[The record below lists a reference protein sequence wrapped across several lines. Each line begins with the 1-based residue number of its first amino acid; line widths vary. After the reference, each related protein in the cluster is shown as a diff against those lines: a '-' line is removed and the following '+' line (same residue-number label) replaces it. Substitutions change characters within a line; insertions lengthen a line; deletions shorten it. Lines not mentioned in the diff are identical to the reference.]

1 MKLVT
6 LVLLAAASAFTQITS
21 QSQTLVLPAS
31 GQSAT
36 PDQRA
41 QKDASGR
48 EFVNKLQNSQAGCP
62 VVFTEV
68 ALKRNAHYLPVK
80 QTVSSG
86 GNLDFQYKNESGKQ
100 IQSISIEVEVKAKRS
115 LYDLDAMRVIAD
127 MVLTDNSTEEPLPPL
142 GYVYGID
149 HLTLE
154 RVRYADGTVWNAPK
168 QSACHFGL
176 PGGAEQIG
184 KLW

>member
-1 MKLVT
+1 MKLT
-6 LVLLAAASAFTQITS
+6 TFAGLFIAAASAFAQINS
-21 QSQTLVLPAS
+21 QPQTLVSPAS
-31 GQSAT
+31 GQST
-36 PDQRA
+36 DQSA

-48 EFVNKLQNSQAGCP
+48 ENSQAGCP

-68 ALKRNAHYLPVK
+68 ALSRNAHYLPVK
-80 QTVSSG
+80 QAVSSG

-100 IQSISIEVEVKAKRS
+100 IQSISIEVEIKAKRS
-115 LYDLDAMRVIAD
+115 LYDLDAMQVIAD
-127 MVLTDNSTEEPLPPL
+127 MVITDNSTEEPLPPL

-154 RVRYADGTVWNAPK
+154 RVRYADGTVWDAPK
-168 QSACHFGL
+168 QSACHFG
-176 PGGAEQIG
+176 PSGGAEQIG